1 MGDGIYMLNCGM
13 SVEVNRKSQVDNQAE
28 FKSYLERLGIEQ
40 PALCILL
47 GVQRSTLNK
56 WVNGTVTAIPAIA
69 TTAVKMLWFI
79 KESDPQLFQRWMMIQ
94 DFGVPAEYATNEK
107 AYEFLHVLKR
117 EPSPPIKKLRAQV
130 AAQKQ

>member
-1 MGDGIYMLNCGM
+1 M
-13 SVEVNRKSQVDNQAE
+13 DNQAE

-79 KESDPQLFQRWMMIQ
+79 KESES
-94 DFGVPAEYATNEK
+94 GAVPA
-107 AYEFLHVLKR
+107 LDDDPGLW
-117 EPSPPIKKLRAQV
+117 RASRVRDQ
-130 AAQKQ
+130 